1 MTTEKSEF
9 SRPLLRRTKIRALA
23 WLGVEIEDKDGYL
36 DVNQSLFVLEPR
48 YVERNLKIA
57 DLANDINLHA
67 EIEPGECCCGLKLE
81 FAGMPL
87 EAQIGHT
94 HKGKATRVIMLD
106 SADGIKVHCQT
117 CNEDWPAYTTECTH
131 RKTREPVYCH
141 RCMQDHVLEV
151 REHGCLGHEV
161 VEYDAAEIDKT
172 PPSMRSI
179 FSQLLVKAAPG
190 GWVFALAVLGTMLL
204 EYLRFD
210 RVVPGLWP
218 LISEAWIVTALIGIV
233 FWLLSVYRDED
244 ERRSAKLKARA
255 VGVFIWAGFGAL
267 LPGAFE
273 QMFVVINWIVSGFG
287 LA

>member
-1 MTTEKSEF
+1 
-9 SRPLLRRTKIRALA
+9 
-23 WLGVEIEDKDGYL
+23 
-36 DVNQSLFVLEPR
+36 
-48 YVERNLKIA
+48 
-57 DLANDINLHA
+57 
-67 EIEPGECCCGLKLE
+67 
-81 FAGMPL
+81 
-87 EAQIGHT
+87 
-94 HKGKATRVIMLD
+94 
-106 SADGIKVHCQT
+106 
-117 CNEDWPAYTTECTH
+117 
-131 RKTREPVYCH
+131 
-141 RCMQDHVLEV
+141 MQDHVLEV

-204 EYLRFD
+204 ENLRFD

-218 LISEAWIVTALIGIV
+218 LISEAWIVTALVGVV

-244 ERRSAKLKARA
+244 KRRSSKLKARA

-273 QMFVVINWIVSGFG
+273 QMFVIINWFFSGFG
-287 LA
+287 LK

>member
-1 MTTEKSEF
+1 VSKEASEF
-9 SRPLLRRTKIRALA
+9 SRPALRQFKIRALA
-23 WLGVEIEDKDGYL
+23 WMGIEIEDKDGYL

-81 FAGMPL
+81 YVAMPL

-94 HKGKATRVIMLD
+94 HRGKATSVIMLD
-106 SADGIKVHCQT
+106 SSNGIKVHCQT
-117 CNEDWPAYTTECTH
+117 CNEDWPAYTTECMH

-151 REHGCLGHEV
+151 REHGCLGHEFL
-161 VEYDAAEIDKT
+161 EYEEGDADNS
-172 PPSMRSI
+172 PPTLRSL
-179 FSQLLVKAAPG
+179 FTQLIVKADAG
-190 GWVFALAVLGTMLL
+190 GWVYAFAVVFTILL
-204 EYLRFD
+204 DYLKLD

-218 LISEAWIVTALIGIV
+218 LISEPWIVTALVGVVI
-233 FWLLSVYRDED
+233 WLLSVYRDED
-244 ERRSAKLKARA
+244 KRRSAKLKARA
-255 VGVFIWAGFGAL
+255 VAVSIWAGFGML
-267 LPGAFE
+267 LPGAIE
-273 QMFVVINWIVSGFG
+273 QVFVVINWLVSGFG